1 MIMNRDNKP
10 STFLNDSERML
21 STVGPLSM
29 LPMLL
34 ACLGSVLPLPVS
46 AMSSLTSSATSSP
59 TATSTPVSSC
69 TPSA

>member
-1 MIMNRDNKP
+1 MALGVIVAIILLMIMNRDNKP

-34 ACLGSVLPLPVS
+34 ACLAPSSPLPVS
-46 AMSSLTSSATSSP
+46 AM
-59 TATSTPVSSC
+59 
-69 TPSA
+69 